1 LSGRYDDPA
10 DGQDMKPKIRISK
23 GVATL
28 LLVAFLVATSGA
40 FAALKVR
47 TDKIVRRKVP
57 GSSII
62 YLPSGKFL
70 KYATFGYS
78 ALAADLIYLWSIQY
92 YSTPTIDDRFDH
104 LAHIFSIIAEL
115 DPRYVDPYEVGA
127 LIAIQEAHDPEA
139 AFKIL
144 DLGLEKNPDQWVFP
158 FDAGHIALMQ
168 LKDYPLAE
176 KYFKICMAIP
186 GAPDFVQRLYANAIY
201 KKGDLKTSWD
211 TWLQIYKTAPD
222 ERTKKIAENHLYN
235 VKATIDTGM
244 LKEAL
249 RAYRDRTGRFPDSLG
264 RLVQAGLLKD
274 IPKDLDGKD
283 YVYDPGTG
291 NVTTVI
297 SPWKR

>member
-1 LSGRYDDPA
+1 
-10 DGQDMKPKIRISK
+10 MKRRIRVSK
-23 GVATL
+23 GAATL
-28 LLVAFLVATSGA
+28 LLAAFLLATSGA

-47 TDKIVRRKVP
+47 TDRIVRKKVP

-62 YLPSGKFL
+62 YIPSGKFL

-78 ALAADLIYLWSIQY
+78 ALAADLIYLWAIQY

-115 DPRYVDPYEVGA
+115 DPHYVDPYEVGA
-127 LIAIQEAHDPEA
+127 LIAVQEAHDPGT
-139 AFKIL
+139 AFRIL
-144 DLGLEKNPDQWVFP
+144 DLGLEKNPDQWIFP

-186 GAPDFVQRLYANAIY
+186 GSPDFVQRLYANAIY
-201 KKGDLKTSWD
+201 KKGDLKTAWD
-211 TWLQIYKTAPD
+211 TWLQIYQTAPD

-235 VKATIDTGM
+235 IKATADTGV
-244 LKEAL
+244 LEQAVQ
-249 RAYRDRTGRFPDSLG
+249 AYRARAGRFPDSLAA
-264 RLVQAGLLKD
+264 LVRAGLLSD
-274 IPKDLDGKD
+274 LPKDLDGKD
-283 YVYDPGTG
+283 YVYDPETG
-291 NVTTVI
+291 KVTTAV

>member
-1 LSGRYDDPA
+1 MIRTSGQR
-10 DGQDMKPKIRISK
+10 K
-23 GVATL
+23 GSATVA
-28 LLVAFLVATSGA
+28 LVALMFLFCAGIVSLKLAVERIPRKKIPGA
-40 FAALKVR
+40 
-47 TDKIVRRKVP
+47 
-57 GSSII
+57 SII
-62 YLPSGKFL
+62 YIPSGKYL
-70 KYATFGYS
+70 KFATFGYS
-78 ALAADLIYLWSIQY
+78 SLAADLIYIWAIQY
-92 YSTPTIDDRFDH
+92 YTTYTIVDRFQN
-104 LAHIFSIIAEL
+104 LEHIFSIIAEL

-127 LIAIQEAHDPEA
+127 LIAVQEAHDPEA

-244 LKEAL
+244 LEEAL